1 MKSRTK
7 LVATVLVFA
16 VISGCTAL
24 QNADSG
30 KKEKWQAL
38 FNGKDLEGWVQRGGK
53 ARYFVEDGALV
64 GETVPKTPN
73 SFLCT
78 EKHYSDF
85 ILELE
90 FKVDPELNSGVQIRS
105 HSLPDY
111 SKGRV
116 HGYQVEIDASNK
128 PFEPNPE
135 KKRPANLDE
144 NGNPVPEGQPRYWTG
159 GIYDEG
165 RRGWLYSLH
174 KDPVARAALKQ
185 GRWNNI
191 RVEAIGDSIKTWV
204 NGIAAADLKDSETP
218 SGFIA
223 LQVHGIRKPIEK
235 PMQVRFRNIR
245 IKDLSG
251 V

>member
-1 MKSRTK
+1 MKSNVK
-7 LVATVLVFA
+7 FVAIILAIAAITSCSA
-16 VISGCTAL
+16 V
-24 QNADSG
+24 QNAGSSEKG
-30 KKEKWQAL
+30 KWQAL
-38 FNGKDLEGWVQRGGK
+38 FNGKNLTGWVQRGGK
-53 ARYFVEDGALV
+53 AHYYVKDNAIV

-73 SFLCT
+73 SFICT
-78 EKHYSDF
+78 EKHYSNF

-90 FKVDPELNSGVQIRS
+90 FKVNPELNSGVQIRS

-111 SKGRV
+111 RRGRV
-116 HGYQVEIDASNK
+116 HGYQVEIDPSMA
-128 PFEPNPE
+128 PYEPNPE

-144 NGNPVPEGQPRYWTG
+144 NGNPVPEGRPRLWTG

-174 KDPVARAALKQ
+174 KDPVARAAFKP
-185 GRWNNI
+185 GRWNRI

-204 NGIAAADLKDSETP
+204 NGVPAADLKDSMTA

-223 LQVHGIRKPIEK
+223 LQVHGLKKPVPK
-235 PMQVRFRNIR
+235 PLQVRFRNIR

-251 V
+251 N

>member
-1 MKSRTK
+1 MKSRTRF
-7 LVATVLVFA
+7 VAVVLVLA
-16 VISGCTAL
+16 AITGCSAIENT
-24 QNADSG
+24 DSG
-30 KKEKWQAL
+30 EKQKWQAL
-38 FNGKDLEGWVQRGGK
+38 FNGKDLKGWVQHGGK
-53 ARYFVEDGALV
+53 ARFFVEDGVLV
-64 GETVPKTPN
+64 GQTVPKTPN

-111 SKGRV
+111 KKGQV
-116 HGYQVEIDASNK
+116 HGYQVEIDPSMA
-128 PFEPNPE
+128 PYEPNPE

-144 NGNPVPEGQPRYWTG
+144 NGNPVPEGQPRLWTG

-165 RRGWLYSLH
+165 RRGWLYPLN
-174 KDPVARAALKQ
+174 KDPVARAAFKP
-185 GRWNNI
+185 GRWNHI

-204 NGIAAADLKDSETP
+204 NGVPAADLKDSMTP

-223 LQVHGIRKPIEK
+223 FQVHRLKEEREK
-235 PMQVRFRNIR
+235 PLQVRFRNIR
-245 IKDLSG
+245 IQDLSG
-251 V
+251 N